1 METERNYLVV
11 PLLYM
16 NRILIAEDEARVA
29 AFLEKGLGK
38 NGFTTVI
45 ARDGQQVLELIERE
59 DVDLLLLDIRMPV
72 KDGWEV
78 LEEVRNRGL
87 KFPILIMTAFDD
99 NKNRSMA
106 MEKGANNYLTKP
118 FPFQTLLMIVK
129 QLLED

>member
-1 METERNYLVV
+1 
-11 PLLYM
+11 M